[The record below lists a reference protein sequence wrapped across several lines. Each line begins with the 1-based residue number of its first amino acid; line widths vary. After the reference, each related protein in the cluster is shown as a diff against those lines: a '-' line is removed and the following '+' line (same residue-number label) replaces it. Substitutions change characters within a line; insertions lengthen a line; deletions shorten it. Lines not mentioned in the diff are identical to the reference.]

1 MPQLKSWSAP
11 ALLSRSISPGS
22 IVPAGV
28 ELNLT
33 CAAITASIVALER
46 LYSIIAPCASW
57 RGDIAPLKI
66 QSVARDTLPCW
77 TSDAVVPLTLIS
89 YHRTTDGGVES
100 APSSTVWLVPMPVAG
115 VPLAGLPTQASE
127 EPSNERVLSS

>member
-11 ALLSRSISPGS
+11 ALLSRSSSPGS
-22 IVPAGV
+22 IVPTGV

-33 CAAITASIVALER
+33 WAAITGFMAALVR

-57 RGDIAPLKI
+57 RGDMAPLKI
-66 QSVARDTLPCW
+66 QSVALDTLPCW

-89 YHRTTDGGVES
+89 YHRTTDGVLES
-100 APSSTVWLVPMPVAG
+100 APSSTVWLVLMPAV
-115 VPLAGLPTQASE
+115 GLP
-127 EPSNERVLSS
+127 RVAARGPLGGGVFQ